1 MIGSE
6 KDKNLLGQRHLLQL
20 HQKGQFWLQ
29 ILLPS
34 LQTRI
39 VQARIICTLHPD
51 IITRITVNSIV
62 KNGSMQG
69 WGRPT
74 KIPTMRRVNPT
85 SWRQRKTGK
94 ATGVKTLR
102 RI

>member
-6 KDKNLLGQRHLLQL
+6 KDQNLLYQRHLLQL

-39 VQARIICTLHPD
+39 VQARISCTLHPD
-51 IITRITVNSIV
+51 IITMLEIV
-62 KNGSMQG
+62 SKSKNYNDNLS
-69 WGRPT
+69 T
-74 KIPTMRRVNPT
+74 YAIYF
-85 SWRQRKTGK
+85 
-94 ATGVKTLR
+94 
-102 RI
+102 